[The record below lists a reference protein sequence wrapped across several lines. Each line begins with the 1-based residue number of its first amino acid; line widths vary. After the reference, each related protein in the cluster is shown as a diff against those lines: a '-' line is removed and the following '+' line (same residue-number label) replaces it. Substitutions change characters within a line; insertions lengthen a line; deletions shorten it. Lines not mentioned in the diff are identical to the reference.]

1 MKHMN
6 SVRKF
11 AGKVKTQAAVGSLLL
26 VASAGARAEGVD
38 DIWGAIDLSGTSA
51 KVIGAGVLIVSLAMA
66 YKSIGLGKRT
76 VNKI

>member
-6 SVRKF
+6 AVRKF

-38 DIWGAIDLSGTSA
+38 DI
-51 KVIGAGVLIVSLAMA
+51 
-66 YKSIGLGKRT
+66 
-76 VNKI
+76 